1 MARIRI
7 SVSEKVENIIFDVL
21 NYTFLIFLC
30 VVTIYP
36 FINTLAISLNDAVD
50 SMRGDIYLWP
60 RKFTLLNYI
69 KLFAENKNIL
79 RSTFISTSR
88 AIVGPAVGV
97 TSSMILSYTLSR
109 KDFVLRK
116 LFTKILVYTMYFS
129 GGIIPIYMLMRS
141 LGLINNYLVY
151 ILPSMIGAYN
161 VMVIRSYIDGLSAS
175 LIEAAK
181 IDGASEYKILFTII
195 IPLSLPVLAVVTLFV
210 AVSQWNAWF
219 DTMMYTSGNKAL
231 STLQYE
237 LQKVLMASR
246 MLSESAGDSASAIAS
261 STSLS
266 GIVTPTSIR
275 AAMTIVAVLPILCTY
290 PLLQR
295 YFISGL
301 TLGGVKE

>member
-7 SVSEKVENIIFDVL
+7 SISEKVENIIFDTL
-21 NYTFLIFLC
+21 NYTFLVFLC

-36 FINTLAISLNDAVD
+36 FINTLAISLNDAID
-50 SMRGDIYLWP
+50 SIRGDIYLWP
-60 RKFTLLNYI
+60 RKFTLLNYT
-69 KLFAENKNIL
+69 KLFIENKNIL
-79 RSTFISTSR
+79 TSMFISASR
-88 AIVGPAVGV
+88 AIVGPALGV
-97 TSSMILSYTLSR
+97 TSSMILAFTLSR
-109 KDFVLRK
+109 RDFVLRK

-129 GGIIPIYMLMRS
+129 GGIIPVYMLMRS

-161 VMVIRSYIDGLSAS
+161 VMVMRSYIDGLSTS

-210 AVSQWNAWF
+210 SVSQWNAWF
-219 DTMMYTSGNKAL
+219 DTMLYTSGNKAL
-231 STLQYE
+231 TTLQYE

-246 MLSESAGDSASAIAS
+246 MLSEAAGDSASALS
-261 STSLS
+261 SSLNLS

-275 AAMTIVAVLPILCTY
+275 AAMTIIAVLPILCTY

>member
-7 SVSEKVENIIFDVL
+7 SVSEKVENIIFDSL
-21 NYTFLIFLC
+21 NYIFLIFLC

-36 FINTLAISLNDAVD
+36 FINTLAISLNDAID

-69 KLFAENKNIL
+69 KLFKENNNIL

-97 TSSMILSYTLSR
+97 TSSMILAYTLSR
-109 KDFVLRK
+109 RDFVLRK

-151 ILPSMIGAYN
+151 ILPTMIGAYN
-161 VMVIRSYIDGLSAS
+161 VMVIRSYIDSLSES
-175 LIEAAK
+175 LIEAAR

-195 IPLSLPVLAVVTLFV
+195 APLSLPVLAVITLFV

-219 DTMMYTSGNKAL
+219 DNMMYTSGNKAL

-246 MLSESAGDSASAIAS
+246 MLSETAGDSASAIAS
-261 STSLS
+261 STSLG

-275 AAMTIVAVLPILCTY
+275 AAMTIIAVLPILCTY

>member
-1 MARIRI
+1 MARLRI
-7 SVSEKVENIIFDVL
+7 SVSEKVENTIFDIL
-21 NYTFLIFLC
+21 NYTFLVFLC

-36 FINTLAISLNDAVD
+36 FLNTLAISLNDAVD

-60 RKFTLLNYI
+60 RQFTLVNYT
-69 KLFAENKNIL
+69 KLFTENKNIVSSML
-79 RSTFISTSR
+79 ISASR
-88 AIVGPAVGV
+88 AILGPALGV
-97 TSSMILSYTLSR
+97 TSCLTLAYTLSR
-109 KDFVLRK
+109 KDFVFRK

-141 LGLINNYLVY
+141 LGLINNYMVY
-151 ILPSMIGAYN
+151 ILPGMIGAYN
-161 VMVIRSYIDGLSAS
+161 VMVIRSYIDGLSVS

-181 IDGASEYKILFTII
+181 IDGASEYKILYTII
-195 IPLSLPVLAVVTLFV
+195 MPLSLPVLAVITLFI

-219 DTMMYTSGNKAL
+219 DTMLYTSGNKAL

-246 MLSESAGDSASAIAS
+246 MLSEVAGDSASQVSS
-261 STSLS
+261 STNLS
-266 GIVTPTSIR
+266 GIVTPTAIR
-275 AAMTIVAVLPILCTY
+275 AAMTMIAVVPILFTY

>member
-7 SVSEKVENIIFDVL
+7 SVSEKVENIIFDTL

-36 FINTLAISLNDAVD
+36 FINTLAISLNDAID

-60 RKFTLLNYI
+60 RQFTLLNYT
-69 KLFAENKNIL
+69 KLFTENKNIL
-79 RSTFISTSR
+79 SSMFISASR
-88 AIVGPAVGV
+88 AIIGPALGV
-97 TSSMILSYTLSR
+97 TSSMILAYTLSR
-109 KDFVLRK
+109 RDFVLRK

-129 GGIIPIYMLMRS
+129 GGIIPVYMLMRS
-141 LGLINNYLVY
+141 LGLINNYMVY
-151 ILPSMIGAYN
+151 ILPAMIGAYN
-161 VMVIRSYIDGLSAS
+161 VMVMRSYIDGLSAS

-181 IDGASEYKILFTII
+181 IDGASEYKILFKII
-195 IPLSLPVLAVVTLFV
+195 MPLSLPVLAVVTLFI

-219 DTMMYTSGNKAL
+219 DTMLYTSGNKAL

-246 MLSESAGDSASAIAS
+246 MLSETAGDSASAVS
-261 STSLS
+261 SSLNLS

-275 AAMTIVAVLPILCTY
+275 AAMTIIAVLPILCTY

>member
-7 SVSEKVENIIFDVL
+7 SVSEKVENIIFDSL
-21 NYTFLIFLC
+21 NYAFLIFLC
-30 VVTIYP
+30 VITIYP

-69 KLFAENKNIL
+69 KLFTENKNIL
-79 RSTFISTSR
+79 RSTFISASR
-88 AIVGPAVGV
+88 AIVGPALGV
-97 TSSMILSYTLSR
+97 TSSMILAYTLSR
-109 KDFVLRK
+109 REFVLRK

-151 ILPSMIGAYN
+151 ILPTMIGAYN
-161 VMVIRSYIDGLSAS
+161 VMVMRSYIDGLSTS

-181 IDGASEYKILFTII
+181 IDGASEYKILFSII

-246 MLSESAGDSASAIAS
+246 MLSEAAGDSASALS
-261 STSLS
+261 SSLNLS

-275 AAMTIVAVLPILCTY
+275 AAMTIIAILPILCTY